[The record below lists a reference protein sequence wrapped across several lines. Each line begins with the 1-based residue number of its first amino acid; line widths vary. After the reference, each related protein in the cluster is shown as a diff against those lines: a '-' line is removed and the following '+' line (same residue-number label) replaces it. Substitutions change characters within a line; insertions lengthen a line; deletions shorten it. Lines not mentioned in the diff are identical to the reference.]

1 MKNNDFYLLG
11 CDASYFTDVISTFS
25 LDPENPPT
33 GAKKVSGPPDGKFK
47 IEALEFTPDAPP
59 IYLSGPTAANLITT
73 LHHSTDFT
81 FYTEFKMPRAL
92 NKGERWDFFSLQ
104 GGDQQILFSVG
115 LMQRTDA
122 QGPSENA
129 GPSKG

>member
-1 MKNNDFYLLG
+1 MTFNFILILLG

-25 LDPENPPT
+25 LDPDNPPT

-73 LHHSTDFT
+73 IHRSTDFT
-81 FYTEFKMPRAL
+81 FYTEFMMPRAL
-92 NKGERWDFFSLQ
+92 EKDEIWEFFSLQ
-104 GGDQQILFSVG
+104 GGSEEVFFSIG
-115 LMQRTDA
+115 LKRKSTSGGGA
-122 QGPSENA
+122 ENTGNQG
-129 GPSKG
+129 